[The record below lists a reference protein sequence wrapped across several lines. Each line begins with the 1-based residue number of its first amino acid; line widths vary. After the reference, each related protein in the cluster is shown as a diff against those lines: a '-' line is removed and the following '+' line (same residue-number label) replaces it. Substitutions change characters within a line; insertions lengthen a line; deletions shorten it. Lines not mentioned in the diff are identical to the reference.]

1 VRAFVC
7 WHVVSSLAFAA
18 DLTAASGRGAG
29 SFSARRLDQ
38 RFTLAT
44 LPAAYGKIR
53 TPWRPTTQGY
63 AKWSQIKM
71 PSPVAA
77 TLCAISMLLASGSVA
92 LTQTMPKEGET
103 WQLKMDGF
111 GCAKN
116 GDLDRLLQVRRSGDQ
131 AEFAA
136 LLLRLRGEGLCQDL
150 PKGLQVVVDRI
161 ESYGMLNDRPCV
173 RQSGRSACWYTLP
186 AFLQPMR
193 NQ

>member
-1 VRAFVC
+1 VRAVVC
-7 WHVVSSLAFAA
+7 WHVASGLAFAA
-18 DLTAASGRGAG
+18 DLTPASGRGAALSPPG
-29 SFSARRLDQ
+29 GRTSGYIGDIAGGVWENTDIV
-38 RFTLAT
+38 
-44 LPAAYGKIR
+44 AAEDAGC
-53 TPWRPTTQGY
+53 

-77 TLCAISMLLASGSVA
+77 TLCAISILLASCSVA

-103 WQLKMDGF
+103 WQLKIDGF
-111 GCAKN
+111 GCGKN
-116 GDLDRLLQVRRSGDQ
+116 DDLDRLLQVRRGGDQ

-173 RQSGRSACWYTLP
+173 RQSGHSDCWYTLP
-186 AFLQPMR
+186 AFLR
-193 NQ
+193 RTGNQ